1 MTLADDIRAC
11 TLCPLAGRQEA
22 GAQHV
27 PATAGARYQPGGVA
41 VLLDAPDYYEA
52 MAGHLLTGKKGDAFG
67 RMVEEAGLP
76 VEELLVLASVR
87 CHPPNNRLR
96 DYPEALSN
104 CAGWTAAELAAYA
117 PKVMMV
123 MGANAIKTVYGLEA
137 TVQGSRG
144 AFLSTPAKHPWGRRV
159 VTCTYHPAAA
169 SFDENVGPLIV
180 QDLRAAKHRAELLKE
195 VII

>member
-1 MTLADDIRAC
+1 M
-11 TLCPLAGRQEA
+11 
-22 GAQHV
+22 
-27 PATAGARYQPGGVA
+27 
-41 VLLDAPDYYEA
+41 
-52 MAGHLLTGKKGDAFG
+52 
-67 RMVEEAGLP
+67 
-76 VEELLVLASVR
+76 
-87 CHPPNNRLR
+87 
-96 DYPEALSN
+96 
-104 CAGWTAAELAAYA
+104 AELAAYA